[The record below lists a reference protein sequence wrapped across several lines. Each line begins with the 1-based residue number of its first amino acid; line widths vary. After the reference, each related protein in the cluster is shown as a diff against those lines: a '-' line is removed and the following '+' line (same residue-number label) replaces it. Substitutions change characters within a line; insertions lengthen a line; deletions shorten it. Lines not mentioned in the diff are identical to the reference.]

1 MAYYGLR
8 YPYVG
13 KYDAANDTYTAPT
26 LSARAIAFTVT
37 PNYAEG
43 SLAADDD
50 ANSEYDKEFTDAD
63 VTLGTDTIPDAW
75 RADMFGNEVDSESG
89 EIASNKDDNANY
101 VGVGV
106 IAPEKI
112 RGVKSW
118 VAVFLPLVKFTE
130 PGDDFETKGS
140 SITYKTPSIAG
151 KAKCDESGNWRYRE
165 RFTDVQ
171 DAKDYILSKFGVTS
185 SSGSGSSSG
194 NGNG

>member
-26 LSARAIAFTVT
+26 LSARAIGFTVT

-63 VTLGTDTIPDAW
+63 VNLGTDTIPDAW

-118 VAVFLPLVKFTE
+118 F
-130 PGDDFETKGS
+130 G
-140 SITYKTPSIAG
+140 
-151 KAKCDESGNWRYRE
+151 
-165 RFTDVQ
+165 
-171 DAKDYILSKFGVTS
+171 LS
-185 SSGSGSSSG
+185 
-194 NGNG
+194 

>member
-13 KYDAANDTYTAPT
+13 KYDAASDTYTAPT

-50 ANSEYDKEFTDAD
+50 ANSEYDKEFSDAD
-63 VTLGTDTIPDAW
+63 VTLGTDTIPDVW
-75 RADMFGNEVDSESG
+75 REDMFGNDVDSQSG
-89 EIASNKDDNANY
+89 EVASNKDDNANY

-151 KAKCDESGNWRYRE
+151 KAKCDESGNWRYRQ
-165 RFTDVQ
+165 RFTSEAE
-171 DAKDYILSKFGVTS
+171 AKAYILGKFGVT
-185 SSGSGSSSG
+185 G
-194 NGNG
+194 NTIPATGN

>member
-13 KYDAANDTYTAPT
+13 KYDADNETYTTPT

-50 ANSEYDKEFTDAD
+50 ANSEYDKEFSDAD
-63 VTLGTDTIPDAW
+63 VNLGTDTIPDVW
-75 RADMFGNEVDSESG
+75 RADMFGNDVDSQSG
-89 EIASNKDDNANY
+89 EVASNKDDNANY

-151 KAKCDESGNWRYRE
+151 KAKCDESGNWRYRK
-165 RFTDVQ
+165 RFTSEAE
-171 DAKDYILSKFGVTS
+171 AKAYILGKFGVT
-185 SSGSGSSSG
+185 G
-194 NGNG
+194 NTIPATGN

>member
-13 KYDAANDTYTAPT
+13 KYDPDNDSYTAPE
-26 LSARAIAFTVT
+26 LSARAIAFSVT

-63 VTLGTDTIPDAW
+63 VTLGTDTIPDTW
-75 RADMFGNEVDSESG
+75 REDMFGNTVTSG

-106 IAPEKI
+106 VAPEKI
-112 RGVKSW
+112 RGAKSY

-140 SITYKTPSIAG
+140 SITYKTPSISG
-151 KAKCDESGNWRYRE
+151 KAKADADGNWRYRE
-165 RFTDVQ
+165 SFPSEAA
-171 DAKDYILSKFGVTS
+171 AKAYILGKFGVT
-185 SSGSGSSSG
+185 G
-194 NGNG
+194 NTLPATGN

>member
-13 KYDAANDTYTAPT
+13 KYDSDSDTYTAPT

-50 ANSEYDKEFTDAD
+50 ANSEYDKEFSDAD

-75 RADMFGNEVDSESG
+75 RKDMFGNEVDSKSG
-89 EIASNKDDNANY
+89 EVASNKDDNANY

-112 RGVKSW
+112 RGAKSW

-151 KAKCDESGNWRYRE
+151 KAKCDESGNWRYRQ
-165 RFTDVQ
+165 RFTSEAE
-171 DAKDYILSKFGVTS
+171 AKAYILGKFGVT
-185 SSGSGSSSG
+185 G
-194 NGNG
+194 NTIPATGH

>member
-13 KYDAANDTYTAPT
+13 KYDTANDTYTAPT

-50 ANSEYDKEFTDAD
+50 ANSEYDKEFSDAD

-75 RADMFGNEVDSESG
+75 REDMFGNDVDLQSG
-89 EIASNKDDNANY
+89 EVASNKDDNANY

-151 KAKCDESGNWRYRE
+151 KAKCDESGNWRYRK
-165 RFTDVQ
+165 RFTSEAE
-171 DAKDYILSKFGVTS
+171 AKTYILGKFGVT
-185 SSGSGSSSG
+185 G
-194 NGNG
+194 NTIPATGN

>member
-13 KYDAANDTYTAPT
+13 KYDGTSGTYTAPV
-26 LSARAIAFTVT
+26 LSARAIAFSVT

-50 ANSEYDKEFTDAD
+50 ANSEYDKEFADAD
-63 VTLGTDTIPDAW
+63 VTLGTDTIPDTW
-75 RADMFGNEVDSESG
+75 REDMFGNDVDSQSE
-89 EIASNKDDNANY
+89 EVASNKDDNANY

-130 PGDDFETKGS
+130 PGDEFETKGS
-140 SITYKTPSIAG
+140 SITYKTPSITG
-151 KAKCDESGNWRYRE
+151 KAKADESGNWRYRK
-165 RFTDVQ
+165 RFTSEAE
-171 DAKDYILSKFGVTS
+171 AKAYILGKFGVT
-185 SSGSGSSSG
+185 G
-194 NGNG
+194 NTIPATGN

>member
-13 KYDAANDTYTAPT
+13 KYDAASETYTAPT

-63 VTLGTDTIPDAW
+63 VNLGTDTIPDAW
-75 RADMFGNEVDSESG
+75 RKDMFGNEVDSESG

-185 SSGSGSSSG
+185 GSGSGSSSG
-194 NGNG
+194 SGAG

>member
-63 VTLGTDTIPDAW
+63 VTLGTDTIPDTW
-75 RADMFGNEVDSESG
+75 RADMFGNDVDSQSG
-89 EIASNKDDNANY
+89 EVASNKDDNANY

-151 KAKCDESGNWRYRE
+151 KAKCDESGNWRYRK
-165 RFTDVQ
+165 RFTSEAE
-171 DAKDYILSKFGVTS
+171 AKAYILGKFGVT
-185 SSGSGSSSG
+185 G
-194 NGNG
+194 NTIPATGN